1 MVRESGCGRRL
12 KRRWVWLG
20 GRCGEGK
27 CCGREGNVG
36 EEREGGCGWEVGV

>member
-27 CCGREGNVG
+27 CCGREGNGMWVRRGKAGVVG
-36 EEREGGCGWEVGV
+36 R